1 MWILK
6 SHFYHQTPIPELF
19 ISLSIFVVFIIQVIV
34 LSWKRFGFAMKKIEM
49 VLWEWRSEKQMVV
62 FRCESSVSV
71 GLYSIVFD
79 IWRVLSP
86 TDISFLQLVNSIQ
99 QNP

>member
-1 MWILK
+1 ML
-6 SHFYHQTPIPELF
+6 
-19 ISLSIFVVFIIQVIV
+19 V
-34 LSWKRFGFAMKKIEM
+34 LSWKRFGFGMKKIEM

-79 IWRVLSP
+79 I
-86 TDISFLQLVNSIQ
+86 
-99 QNP
+99 